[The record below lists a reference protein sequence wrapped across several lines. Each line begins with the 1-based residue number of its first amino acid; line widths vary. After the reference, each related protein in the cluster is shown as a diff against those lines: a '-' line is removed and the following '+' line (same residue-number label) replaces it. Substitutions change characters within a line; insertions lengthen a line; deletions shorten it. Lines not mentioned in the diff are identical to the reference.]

1 MKTIYLNEYIGKRI
15 KIYSKEYSLLSF
27 DFKIT
32 GKNKKTKVILK
43 DRILTDKGIL
53 SNPIILF
60 DETKFIVL

>member
-32 GKNKKTKVILK
+32 GKKKKTKVILK

-60 DETKFIVL
+60 DETKLIVL

>member
-27 DFKIT
+27 DFEIT
-32 GKNKKTKVILK
+32 GKKKKTKVILK

-60 DETKFIVL
+60 DETKLIVL